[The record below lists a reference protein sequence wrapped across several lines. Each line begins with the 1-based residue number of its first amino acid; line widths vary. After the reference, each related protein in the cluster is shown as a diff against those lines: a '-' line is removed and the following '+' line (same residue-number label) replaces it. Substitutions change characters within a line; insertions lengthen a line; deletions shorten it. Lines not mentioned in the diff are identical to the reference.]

1 MGCGVDFDSDVGVNY
16 VKVFFT
22 KNGRQVG
29 HSQKMK
35 RPVHGLYPLFG
46 KRGRDRERDV
56 SYDIILC
63 SFTLCSSQV
72 CIARER
78 R

>member
-1 MGCGVDFDSDVGVNY
+1 MGCGVDFDTDVGVNH

-35 RPVHGLYPLFG
+35 RPIHGLYPLFG
-46 KRGRDRERDV
+46 KRDGEKEREKERERDGGG
-56 SYDIILC
+56 
-63 SFTLCSSQV
+63 
-72 CIARER
+72 RER
-78 R
+78 EALVV